1 MASKSPTNDDLN
13 RNLQKDKIVEAL
25 SFKNTMKTFN
35 LNKNNMKA
43 KVDNLLSY
51 HMNGGTFEIDQSL
64 IGFVNYLVQND
75 KTESVILDKNDLP
88 IYIKDTKKF
97 LQDIT
102 DRYFYTMNEYYVEY
116 EQLRSSRKI
125 DVALDIKWQ
134 KAL

>member
-125 DVALDIKWQ
+125 DVALDIK
-134 KAL
+134 

>member
-51 HMNGGTFEIDQSL
+51 HMNGGTFKIDQSL

-125 DVALDIKWQ
+125 DVALDIK
-134 KAL
+134 